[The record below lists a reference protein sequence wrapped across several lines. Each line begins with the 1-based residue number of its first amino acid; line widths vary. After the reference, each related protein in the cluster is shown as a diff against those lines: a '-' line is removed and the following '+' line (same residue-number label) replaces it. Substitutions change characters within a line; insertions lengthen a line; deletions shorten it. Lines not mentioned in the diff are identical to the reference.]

1 MDRKFRYCVLC
12 IFGTEQQKFI
22 NILNQHIP
30 EGRGEAFYPCME
42 YYRRDKKETMIKPIF
57 PGYIFLY
64 TDLNVREVH
73 ELVLN
78 HRAKIRSG
86 IRELAL
92 ANERMDNENS
102 LFSKDDEDAILD
114 LSDVDEEEK
123 EFLDQLRL
131 GNGLLTMSSGYEV
144 VEKIRKKGGK
154 ADINRYWVVME
165 GPLKV
170 YEKRIVKVD
179 KHERR
184 AYLEFKINGNHA
196 QAGFNCLP
204 KSHWLPDKKARIA
217 KLSDGVEVDLDE
229 LQKSI
234 MTV

>member
-1 MDRKFRYCVLC
+1 MDKKFRYCVLY
-12 IFGTEQQKFI
+12 ILAAEQQRFI
-22 NILNQHIP
+22 NILKQHIP
-30 EGRGEAFYPCME
+30 EGRGEVFYPCME
-42 YYRRDKKETMIKPIF
+42 YYRRDKKKTMTKPIF

-64 TDLNVREVH
+64 TDLNMKEVH
-73 ELVLN
+73 ELVRA
-78 HRAKIRSG
+78 HRAEVSSG

-92 ANERMDNENS
+92 ASEWMDDRDFV
-102 LFSKDDEDAILD
+102 LSKDDGDAVLE

-144 VEKIRKKGGK
+144 VEKLRKKGGK
-154 ADINRYWVVME
+154 EEVNRHWVVME

-184 AYLEFKINGNHA
+184 AYLEFKINGNLA

-204 KSHWLPDKKARIA
+204 KSHWLPDKDARIA
-217 KLSDGVEVDLDE
+217 KLSDGAEVDLDE
-229 LQKSI
+229 LKKSV
-234 MTV
+234 MTL